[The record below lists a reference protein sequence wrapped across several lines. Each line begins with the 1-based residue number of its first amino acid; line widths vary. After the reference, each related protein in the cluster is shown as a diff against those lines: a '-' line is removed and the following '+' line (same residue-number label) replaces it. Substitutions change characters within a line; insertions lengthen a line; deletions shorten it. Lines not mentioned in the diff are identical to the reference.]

1 MSESSSP
8 ACSVQQQCKAV
19 EPQEKSMNATQY
31 TEESGH
37 MKLHAAV
44 EYFGLM
50 VAVVFRVIEG
60 TYNSKGREAV
70 AKGEDHLLV

>member
-1 MSESSSP
+1 
-8 ACSVQQQCKAV
+8 
-19 EPQEKSMNATQY
+19 MNATQY

-60 TYNSKGREAV
+60 TYNSKGREAI